1 MSNDISYRQQGTED
15 QSEMIKK
22 RLKEV
27 SGQWFRH
34 LSREYKI
41 GIHRKSRLD
50 EFIGDRVTALAQAL
64 TTQSTMSTLYTQ
76 ADVTILAQ
84 AAMGLQ
90 MEKIVL
96 MVQALSAGPQQLH
109 VSSTWQFQVS
119 SPENIS
125 MSQLQPDD
133 CPNIHIG
140 QTQVSDLLS
149 NLRG

>member
-1 MSNDISYRQQGTED
+1 
-15 QSEMIKK
+15 
-22 RLKEV
+22 
-27 SGQWFRH
+27 
-34 LSREYKI
+34 
-41 GIHRKSRLD
+41 
-50 EFIGDRVTALAQAL
+50 
-64 TTQSTMSTLYTQ
+64 MSTLYAQ

-90 MEKIVL
+90 MEKIAL

-109 VSSTWQFQVS
+109 VSSTGQFQVS

-133 CPNIHIG
+133 CPNIHSG